1 MKHAKLKFRKRF
13 CVSVRNLRSQAAT
26 MTLPP
31 GKSEGGKDNHHGGA
45 DQWLYV
51 ISGRGTA
58 IVNEKRIALTPRSIL
73 LIERGEN
80 HEIRNTGKTELL
92 TLSVYVPPAYKQ
104 NGDPLPAGSP

>member
-1 MKHAKLKFRKRF
+1 
-13 CVSVRNLRSQAAT
+13 

-31 GKSEGGKDNHHGGA
+31 GKSEGGEDNHHGGA

-51 ISGRGTA
+51 ISGRGIA
-58 IVNEKRIALTPRSIL
+58 IVDGKRIVLSPQTIL

-80 HEIRNTGKTELL
+80 HEIRNTGKGELR

-104 NGDPLPAGSP
+104 TGDPLPAGSP